1 MTHRTRSRTLIVT
14 NDFPPRQGGIET
26 FVRELADRFPPDEV
40 VVFTSTPHRT
50 SPHRATPDAVTPSA
64 LTPSALTPDA
74 FTPDA
79 LTAEPAPVDSF
90 PYPVVRR
97 RVSTLLPTPG
107 ATAHAA
113 SVARHHGC
121 DRVWFG
127 AAAPLGL
134 MAGRLRRTTDIR
146 TAVATTHG
154 HEVWWARTP
163 GARSLLRRVGGEVDV
178 LTWLGPGTR
187 RPIEAV
193 LAPGTRTARLA
204 PGVDTTAFRPFLD
217 GGPVRARYG
226 LGRRPVILCAARLV
240 PRKGQDILIR
250 ALPRVRRAVPDA
262 MLLLV
267 GDGPYG
273 PALRQLATQEGV
285 LDAVVF
291 AGGHPHPAL
300 PAFYA
305 AADVFAMPCRTRR
318 RGLEVEGLGIVFLE
332 AAASGLPVVAGDS
345 GGAPDAVRDG
355 ETGHVVDGRSVAAT
369 ADRLTRLL
377 RDPGAARAMGERGR
391 HWVRREWTWDRSY
404 ATLAGLLRP
413 AATDT

>member
-1 MTHRTRSRTLIVT
+1 MSRTLIVT

-40 VVFTSTPHRT
+40 AVFTSTPA
-50 SPHRATPDAVTPSA
+50 ATPTPT
-64 LTPSALTPDA
+64 LTP
-74 FTPDA
+74 
-79 LTAEPAPVDSF
+79 TASVSDETFS
-90 PYPVVRR
+90 YPVIRHR
-97 RVSTLLPTPG
+97 GRTLLPTPR

-113 SVARHHGC
+113 SVARRYGC

-134 MAGRLRRTTDIR
+134 MAGRLRATTDIR

-154 HEVWWARTP
+154 HEAWWARTP
-163 GARSLLRRVGGEVDV
+163 GARGLLHRIGTQVDAV
-178 LTWLGPGTR
+178 TWLGASTR
-187 RPIEAV
+187 RPIEAA
-193 LAPGTRTARLA
+193 LAPGTRTARLV
-204 PGVDTTAFRPFLD
+204 PGVDTTAFRPGLD

-240 PRKGQDILIR
+240 PRKGQDTLIR
-250 ALPRVRRAVPDA
+250 ALPWIRKTVPDA

-267 GDGPYG
+267 GDGPYAA
-273 PALRQLATQEGV
+273 ALRQLAVTEGV

-291 AGGHPHPAL
+291 AGGHPHHTL

-305 AADVFAMPCRTRR
+305 AADAFAMPCRTRM
-318 RGLEVEGLGIVFLE
+318 RGLEVEGLGIVYLE
-332 AAASGLPVVAGDS
+332 AAASGLPVLAGDS

-355 ETGHVVDGRSVAAT
+355 ETGHVVDGHSVAAT

-377 RDPGAARAMGERGR
+377 RNPELAHSMGEKGR
-391 HWVRREWTWDRSY
+391 HWVRTEWTWSHSY
-404 ATLAGLLRP
+404 ATLAGMLQP
-413 AATDT
+413 GEWQGE